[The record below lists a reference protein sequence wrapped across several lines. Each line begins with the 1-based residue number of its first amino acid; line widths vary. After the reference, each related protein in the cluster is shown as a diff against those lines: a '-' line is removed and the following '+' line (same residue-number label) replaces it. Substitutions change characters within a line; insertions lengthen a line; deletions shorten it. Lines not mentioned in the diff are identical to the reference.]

1 MLRQTNQQPITALYP
16 RLSHEDELQGESNS
30 ISNQKR
36 ILETYAK
43 QNGFSN
49 LRWYTDDGYSGAN
62 FQRPG
67 FQAMLADIEA
77 GKVGTVIVKDMSRL
91 GRNYLQ
97 VGMYTEMIFP
107 QKGVRFIA
115 INDGVDS
122 AQGEND
128 FAPLRNIFNEWL
140 VRDTSKKIKAVKRS
154 KGMSGKPITSKPVYG
169 YLMDEDEN
177 FIIDE
182 EAAPV
187 VKQIYNFCLAGNG
200 PTKIAR
206 MLTEQQ
212 IPTPGTL
219 EYRRTGSTRRY
230 HPGYE
235 CKWATNTVVHLLENR
250 EYTGCLVNFKTE
262 KPSYKLKHSIENPP
276 EKQAV
281 FENHHEP
288 IIDRETWERV
298 QELRKQRKR
307 PNRYDEVGLF
317 SGILFCADCGSVMYQ
332 QRYQTDK
339 RKQDC
344 YICGSYKK
352 RTADCTAHFIRTDL
366 LTAGVLS
373 NLRKVTSYA
382 AKHEARFMKLLIE
395 QNEDGGKR
403 RNAAKKKEL
412 EAAEKRIA
420 ELSAIFK
427 RLYEDSVT
435 GRISD
440 ERFTELSADYEAE
453 QKELKERAARLREEL
468 SKAQEA
474 TANAEKFMNV
484 VRRHTTIEELT
495 PTLLREFVEKIV
507 VHESV
512 ALDGKRRGK
521 LRRQEIEIY
530 YSFVGKV
537 ELPDT

>member
-122 AQGEND
+122 AQGDND

-154 KGMSGKPITSKPVYG
+154 KGMNGKPITSKPVYG

-187 VKQIYNFCLAGNG
+187 VKQIYNLCLAGNG

-235 CKWATNTVVHLLENR
+235 CKWATNTVVHILENR

-262 KPSYKLKHSIENPP
+262 KLSYKVKHSVENPP
-276 EKQAV
+276 EKHIAFPRARPLSPFRV
-281 FENHHEP
+281 ATIEVTSSGREVP
-288 IIDRETWERV
+288 IATMV
-298 QELRKQRKR
+298 R
-307 PNRYDEVGLF
+307 PIKFWLTPNDTAIWLALFTTRLPPKITATSPPAIKIRDLYKGMLF
-317 SGILFCADCGSVMYQ
+317 SSGQ
-332 QRYQTDK
+332 
-339 RKQDC
+339 
-344 YICGSYKK
+344 
-352 RTADCTAHFIRTDL
+352 L
-366 LTAGVLS
+366 LLVF
-373 NLRKVTSYA
+373 K
-382 AKHEARFMKLLIE
+382 
-395 QNEDGGKR
+395 
-403 RNAAKKKEL
+403 
-412 EAAEKRIA
+412 AERI
-420 ELSAIFK
+420 IF
-427 RLYEDSVT
+427 T
-435 GRISD
+435 
-440 ERFTELSADYEAE
+440 
-453 QKELKERAARLREEL
+453 
-468 SKAQEA
+468 
-474 TANAEKFMNV
+474 M
-484 VRRHTTIEELT
+484 
-495 PTLLREFVEKIV
+495 
-507 VHESV
+507 
-512 ALDGKRRGK
+512 
-521 LRRQEIEIY
+521 
-530 YSFVGKV
+530 
-537 ELPDT
+537 